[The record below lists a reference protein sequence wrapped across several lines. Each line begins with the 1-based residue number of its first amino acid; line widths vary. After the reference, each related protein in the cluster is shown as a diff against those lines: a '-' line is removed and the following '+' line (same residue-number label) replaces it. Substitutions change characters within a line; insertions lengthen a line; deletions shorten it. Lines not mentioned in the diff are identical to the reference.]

1 METSIFKLMQKGVE
15 KTIAPEEK
23 DYYIQN
29 LMCTEEKQIG
39 KPLFEMTPLEELK
52 FDELCFN
59 NKQGDLTGYN
69 CPICKNKGEIMV
81 VKNGNKYYPEC
92 SCMQIHRCIDNMQ
105 RSGLGELLN
114 EKKFSNYEQT
124 EEWQKDVV
132 DTSKRFIE
140 SESNCFLFCGA
151 SGCGKSHICTATSS
165 ALLNKGIPLRYMVW
179 TSEAPKIKSTVKD
192 GEKYSAIID
201 ELENIQALYIDDL
214 FKTKKDKRTGK
225 MTEPTEAD
233 IRLAF
238 EIINYRYNLA
248 QTNKKRY
255 ITIVST
261 EWDVKQLN
269 ELNSALCGRLC
280 EMAGKDFI
288 LSVYGE
294 DKNYRYKQLW
304 ENK

>member
-1 METSIFKLMQKGVE
+1 MEYTVKDLMLKGLNRTITSDEYK
-15 KTIAPEEK
+15 
-23 DYYIQN
+23 YYLN
-29 LMCTEEKQIG
+29 HFMTSEEKQIG
-39 KPLFEMTPLEELK
+39 VPLFAMTDSEVLEYDK
-52 FDELCFN
+52 LCFN
-59 NKQGDLTGYN
+59 NRIGTLTGYD

-81 VKNGNKYYPEC
+81 VKDGAEYYPEC
-92 SCMQIHRCIDNMQ
+92 SCMQVRRCMDNIQ
-105 RSGLGELLN
+105 HSGLGELLN

-132 DTSKRFIE
+132 DTAKRFIE
-140 SESNCFLFCGA
+140 SESNCFLFLGT
-151 SGCGKSHICTATSS
+151 SGCGKSHICTAVSS

-280 EMAGKDFI
+280 EMAGKDYI